1 MAIRVMIKRNVPKEK
16 EQEALALMAAMRM
29 LASRQPGY
37 VSGETMRNAKQKNE
51 FLIISTWQ
59 TLSAWDAYVASVRR
73 KEFKKKLDD
82 LLGAEA
88 DYAIYEYPDP
98 ATLPPESSIKFFD

>member
-1 MAIRVMIKRNVPKEK
+1 MAIRVMIKRNVPKDKEK
-16 EQEALALMAAMRM
+16 EALALMAAMRM

-59 TLSAWDAYVASVRR
+59 TIATWDAYVASARR
-73 KEFKKKLDD
+73 KEFKVRLDN

-88 DYAIYEYPDP
+88 DYSIYEYPDP
-98 ATLPPESSIKFFD
+98 ATLPPEGDIKFFD

>member
-1 MAIRVMIKRNVPKEK
+1 MAIRVMIKRNVPQDKEK
-16 EQEALALMAAMRM
+16 EALALMAAMRM

-37 VSGETMRNAKQKNE
+37 VSGETMRNAKRKNE

-59 TLSAWDAYVASVRR
+59 TIAAWDAYVASARR
-73 KEFKKKLDD
+73 KEFRKKLDD

-88 DYAIYEYPDP
+88 DYSIFEYPDP
-98 ATLPPESSIKFFD
+98 ATLPPEGDIKFFD

>member
-1 MAIRVMIKRNVPKEK
+1 MIKRNVPKEK
-16 EQEALALMAAMRM
+16 EREALALVAAMRM

-59 TLSAWDAYVASVRR
+59 TVATWDAYVASARR
-73 KEFKKKLDD
+73 KEFRKKLDD

-88 DYAIYEYPDP
+88 EYNIYEYPDP
-98 ATLPPESSIKFFD
+98 ATLPPEGDIKFFD